1 MSAALE
7 FMLGF
12 LFNFIVAVGV
22 VRFIY
27 YPMTHNKPYVFTFLT
42 FNTVIYFV
50 LSFISSIEM
59 GVGVGFGLFAIFTIL
74 RYRTDPIPIRE
85 MTYLFVIAALP
96 VMNSAGVSG
105 GIWMELTFANLAV
118 LLILFVL
125 EREWG
130 FHYVSFKQITYEKID
145 LIRPENQHLLL
156 ADLQERTGLTI
167 KRFVIGK
174 VNFLRDTAEIKIFYD
189 DPEQQSWLHLFD
201 PGYHYATSENYDNPT
216 SL

>member
-1 MSAALE
+1 MSVSLE
-7 FMLGF
+7 FFLGF
-12 LFNFIVAVGV
+12 LFNLLVTITI

-50 LSFISSIEM
+50 LSFITSIDM
-59 GVGVGFGLFAIFTIL
+59 GIGVGFGLFAIFTIL

-105 GIWMELTFANLAV
+105 GDWTALVFANLAV
-118 LLILFVL
+118 TAILYVL
-125 EREWG
+125 EKEWG
-130 FHYVSFKQITYEKID
+130 FRYETSKNITYEKIE
-145 LIRPENQHLLL
+145 LIKPENRKLLL
-156 ADLQERTGLTI
+156 ADLQERTGLSI
-167 KRFVIGK
+167 KRCVIGK

-189 DPEQQSWLHLFD
+189 DPDRQNWQPVTELETAY
-201 PGYHYATSENYDNPT
+201 PVSENYDNP
-216 SL
+216 SAS